1 MRVPRSL
8 YFATFTL
15 TASIGVI
22 FGLIASLQDDLGFA
36 NSALGLI
43 AAASFFAG
51 FVGQLWLAP
60 LADRGKTKSLLVGA
74 VIAAALGTIW
84 FAVASSVW
92 ELIAARTLTGLGFGA
107 FIPAA
112 RAVVANIDTTR
123 AGERLGKLAAIETSG
138 FVTGPAI
145 GAALNEIWGLDA
157 PFIFLSIVLICMLP
171 GLTRIKLSIDKA
183 LPQGSRLVAARK
195 ILHRREAVGAIL
207 LGAAMFFPAGM
218 YEAIWARFME
228 DLGASTLFVGIS
240 LTMYGIP
247 FALTA
252 STAGKFIDR
261 IGPWRAAVFGIS
273 VIVPMTFFYG
283 FLTSPWLLMGLA
295 MVEAVGQGV
304 GSPACQAAMVKATD
318 ESERATG
325 QGMVGAAGTLGAGFA
340 ALIAAPLY
348 AGPGPEETF
357 MIVACVVAVLGAA
370 AVLLGRSRVPLA
382 EVVRP

>member
-8 YFATFTL
+8 YLAMFSL

-36 NSALGLI
+36 NNALGLI
-43 AAASFFAG
+43 AGASFFAG
-51 FVGQLWLAP
+51 FIGQLWLAP
-60 LADRGKTKSLLVGA
+60 LADRGKTKSLLICA

-84 FAVASSVW
+84 FAVASSVL
-92 ELIAARTLTGLGFGA
+92 ELIAARALTGLGFGA
-107 FIPAA
+107 FAPAA
-112 RAVVANIDTTR
+112 RAVVANIDPSR
-123 AGERLGKLAAIETSG
+123 AGERLGRLAAIETSG
-138 FVTGPAI
+138 FVTGPVI

-171 GLTRIKLSIDKA
+171 GLTKIQLSVERA
-183 LPQGSRLVAARK
+183 LPRGSRLVAARA
-195 ILHRREAVGAIL
+195 ILSRREAVGAIL

-247 FALTA
+247 FAFTA
-252 STAGKFIDR
+252 STAGKLIDR
-261 IGPWRAAVFGIS
+261 IGPWRAAGFGIS
-273 VIVPMTFFYG
+273 VIIPMTFFYG

-304 GSPACQAAMVKATD
+304 GSPACQAAMVKATY

-325 QGMVGAAGTLGAGFA
+325 QGMVGAAQTFGAGLA

-357 MIVACVVAVLGAA
+357 MIVACVVAVLGSAA
-370 AVLLGRSRVPLA
+370 FLLGRSRVPLP